1 MERKYLCLAHMS
13 GNEQKYVQEAFDTNW
28 VVPLGP
34 NVNAFEEELAKFF
47 KSKPNNTDFSAE
59 TYPKNIQAHHNNP
72 DELWSDEYEDLRDK
86 QVVALCSGT
95 AAVHLALIN
104 LGVKTGD
111 EVICQSFTF
120 CASSHPVAYLG
131 ATPVFVDSEDTTWNM
146 SPELLEDAIKDR
158 IEKTGKKPK
167 AIIVVYLYGM
177 PAKIKEILEIANRY
191 NIPLVEDAAE
201 GLGSRY
207 NGRAV
212 GTFGEYG
219 VMSFNGNKMITTSG
233 GGALICPDKE
243 ARERIMFFATQ
254 AREAFPYYQ
263 HEEIGYNY
271 RLSNVCAGIGRGQMT
286 VLDEHIAHHRHIA
299 KLYKEGFKDIEGIT
313 FHDNPNELSD
323 SNFWLNTITIREDIK
338 VINQDKAYNKAV
350 TGAVGGAAGVVH
362 STGVVHTNCEPNSN
376 VEAMRIALDKL
387 GIESRPFWK
396 PMHLQPVY
404 KKSPAYVNGVSEELF
419 KKGLCL
425 PSGPMI
431 SDEDAKFIIGSI
443 RRSIVE

>member
-233 GGALICPDKE
+233 GGALICPGKE
-243 ARERIMFFATQ
+243 AKERIMFFATQ

-338 VINQDKAYNKAV
+338 VIDQDKAYNKAV

-387 GIESRPFWK
+387 GIESRPLWK

-431 SDEDAKFIIGSI
+431 SDEDAKFIIESI

>member
-1 MERKYLCLAHMS
+1 MS

-72 DELWSDEYEDLRDK
+72 DELWSDGYEDLRDK

-120 CASSHPVAYLG
+120 CASSHPIAYLG

-233 GGALICPDKE
+233 GGALICPGKE
-243 ARERIMFFATQ
+243 AKERIMFFATQ

-286 VLDEHIAHHRHIA
+286 VLDEHIAHHRQIA

-338 VINQDKAYNKAV
+338 VIDQDKAYNKAV

-387 GIESRPFWK
+387 GIESRPLWK

-431 SDEDAKFIIGSI
+431 SDEDAKFIIESI
-443 RRSIVE
+443 KAAIIK

>member
-1 MERKYLCLAHMS
+1 MS

-72 DELWSDEYEDLRDK
+72 DELWSDEYEDLREK

-177 PAKIKEILEIANRY
+177 PTKIKEILEIANRY

-233 GGALICPDKE
+233 GGALICPGKE
-243 ARERIMFFATQ
+243 AKERIMFFATQ

-338 VINQDKAYNKAV
+338 VIDQDKAYNKAV

-387 GIESRPFWK
+387 SIESRPLWK

-404 KKSPAYVNGVSEELF
+404 KNSPAYVNGVSEELF

-431 SDEDAKFIIGSI
+431 SDEDAKFIIESI
-443 RRSIVE
+443 RKSIVE